1 MEPFGNEEYYFFRKT
16 TCADLLLCSTVNME
30 VSTVVTL
37 IFQGAKQIYEA
48 VQQVKDN
55 KTQSSRLSDR
65 INAVINPLMPYIE
78 NPEQIRS
85 TLKLALNNLLTCIEE
100 AKSFISGFSDS
111 NWFIKIFN
119 NGNHKKEFE
128 DLNRRLLEC
137 SNDLNLGLNVS
148 QIFDHKQDE
157 HDQKADLC
165 SIDVEDLAQR
175 MLNAQQEE
183 FRKQYTQIDE
193 LLQIRF
199 LSFRKQ
205 LKNDIEKAKDDGL
218 AKQKRQVEEKFQH
231 LKISISDLV
240 FEDRVGFGSFA
251 DVYRGTW
258 KSQSKTV
265 AIKHIRI
272 NHLHYNVEQ
281 SFCDELGLM
290 YRLRDDNII
299 NVLGACMEPN
309 YYAIVIEY
317 MPLGSVFNVK
327 LNTPFAWPDRWS
339 IALQMAKGINYL
351 HALNPPILHRD
362 IKSMNFLLAKRFD
375 DLIVKVCDFGLSEIK
390 QESARQSK
398 VTDNRT
404 VGSLPWKAPE
414 LFTKGGSHTVK
425 SDIYSL
431 GITFWELTSRELPY
445 QEYADDVMIL
455 AQVTNGKRLDIPLD
469 TPDSYRSIITIAWD
483 QNPEKR
489 PLCFELIKLIDEA
502 KTTDNNASTLV
513 SSNVVEQQNKEKEKD
528 EYIEQLSADETSP
541 FQKAY
546 SHLVSVTIDRAF
558 A

>member
-1 MEPFGNEEYYFFRKT
+1 
-16 TCADLLLCSTVNME
+16 ME

-37 IFQGAKQIYEA
+37 IFQAAKQIYEA

-65 INAVINPLMPYIE
+65 INAVINPLTPYIE
-78 NPEQIRS
+78 NLEQIHS
-85 TLKLALNNLLTCIEE
+85 TLKPTLNNLLTCIEE
-100 AKSFISGFSDS
+100 AKSFISGFADS
-111 NWFIKIFN
+111 N
-119 NGNHKKEFE
+119 
-128 DLNRRLLEC
+128 C
-137 SNDLNLGLNVS
+137 
-148 QIFDHKQDE
+148 
-157 HDQKADLC
+157 
-165 SIDVEDLAQR
+165 
-175 MLNAQQEE
+175 
-183 FRKQYTQIDE
+183 
-193 LLQIRF
+193 
-199 LSFRKQ
+199 
-205 LKNDIEKAKDDGL
+205 
-218 AKQKRQVEEKFQH
+218 
-231 LKISISDLV
+231 DLV

-281 SFCDELGLM
+281 SFLDELSLM
-290 YRLRDDNII
+290 YRLRDENII

-317 MPLGSVFNVK
+317 MPLGSVFSVK

-351 HALNPPILHRD
+351 HVLNPPILHRD
-362 IKSMNFLLAKRFD
+362 IKSVNFLLTKRFD

-398 VTDNRT
+398 VTDKTT

-414 LFTKGGSHTVK
+414 LFTMGGSHTVK

-431 GITFWELTSRELPY
+431 GITFWELTSRDLPY
-445 QEYADDVMIL
+445 QEYADDVTIL
-455 AQVTNGKRLDIPLD
+455 AHVTNGKRLDIPLD
-469 TPDSYRSIITIAWD
+469 TPDSYRSIITISWD

-489 PLCFELIKLIDEA
+489 PLCLELIKLIDEA
-502 KTTDNNASTLV
+502 KTTG
-513 SSNVVEQQNKEKEKD
+513 SN
-528 EYIEQLSADETSP
+528 T
-541 FQKAY
+541 
-546 SHLVSVTIDRAF
+546 R
-558 A
+558 